1 MTRINLFI
9 YFFCMAQTIFILE
22 GHSEPTLSL
31 SLTLQW
37 SWVHERPELTESKMR
52 AEIVYHWGYLLVSKG
67 TESKAA

>member
-1 MTRINLFI
+1 
-9 YFFCMAQTIFILE
+9 MAQTIFILE

-37 SWVHERPELTESKMR
+37 PWVHERPESKMR
-52 AEIVYHWGYLLVSKG
+52 AEIVYRWGYLLVSKG